1 MSEAQ
6 KELNKLYKRVLSNRE
21 KKSHGYNNGVAFGM
35 RLAVEQIAKDSK
47 HADVKDWLKEDDTH
61 A

>member
-6 KELNKLYKRVLSNRE
+6 KELNQLYKRVLSNRE
-21 KKSHGYNNGVAFGM
+21 KKSHGYNNGVALGM
-35 RLAVEQIAKDSK
+35 RLAVDEISKDPK
-47 HADVKDWLKEDDTH
+47 HVEVKDWLGDKD